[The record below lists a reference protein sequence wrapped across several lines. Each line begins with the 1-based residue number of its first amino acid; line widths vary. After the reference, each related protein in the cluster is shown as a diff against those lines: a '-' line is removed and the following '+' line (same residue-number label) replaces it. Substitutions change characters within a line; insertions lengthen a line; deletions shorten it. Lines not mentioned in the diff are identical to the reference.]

1 MNKRKT
7 VYAYINGERM
17 WDVLQL
23 ALEHNI
29 FLDDMKERIL
39 IENRDFHVEFRVER
53 IDDDFD
59 PPAYAPFVCGYLPL
73 DGRGYLLVFQVG
85 SDTICWTINL
95 KADSIKRIRP
105 THTEK
110 IETDESGRRFFRTT
124 YYGDIYLDSLR
135 RDNESNNA

>member
-29 FLDDMKERIL
+29 FLDDMKERIF
-39 IENRDFHVEFRVER
+39 IENRDSTVEFRVER
-53 IDDDFD
+53 IDEDFS
-59 PPAYAPFVCGYLPL
+59 PPAYTPFVCGYLPL
-73 DGRGYLLVFQVG
+73 DGRGYLRAFQVG
-85 SDTICWTINL
+85 SDTICWTIDL

-110 IETDESGRRFFRTT
+110 IETDESGRRFFRTVH
-124 YYGDIYLDSLR
+124 YGDIYLDSLR
-135 RDNESNNA
+135 RDDESDNT

>member
-39 IENRDFHVEFRVER
+39 IENRDSHVEFRVEH
-53 IDDDFD
+53 IDEHFD
-59 PPAYAPFVCGYLPL
+59 PPEYAPFVCGWLPL
-73 DGRGYLLVFQVG
+73 DGRGYLRAFQVD
-85 SDTICWTINL
+85 SDTICWSIDL
-95 KADSIKRIRP
+95 DADFIKRVRP
-105 THTEK
+105 QHTEK

-124 YYGDIYLDSLR
+124 YYGNIYLDSLR
-135 RDNESNNA
+135 RDDE